1 MRPNQHHAITCV
13 STAPIFHKTKPPGM
27 LQWDKGTTWLR
38 IPVCQK
44 HICHLPNFNFHPTF
58 TTSVIIAAPA
68 VVWTWNLHTH
78 THGGILILNHQQG
91 ESQTTA
97 VVMNAVGLFFLLYFI
112 GVNLQNYSRLASF
125 AWGAYLLYYIFRD
138 TLEASLSYGWSKS
151 IHLSCSLQHL
161 HWTLSLHFYDFFS
174 VPSREVCLSGD
185 LPRRVLTKNEIVGV

>member
-1 MRPNQHHAITCV
+1 M
-13 STAPIFHKTKPPGM
+13 F
-27 LQWDKGTTWLR
+27 QWDKGTTWLR

-78 THGGILILNHQQG
+78 THGGLWLRDPNIKPSTGRISNHSCCH
-91 ESQTTA
+91 ERCWFI
-97 VVMNAVGLFFLLYFI
+97 FFLLYFI
-112 GVNLQNYSRLASF
+112 GVNLQNYSQLASF

-151 IHLSCSLQHL
+151 IHLSCSLQQL

-174 VPSREVCLSGD
+174 VPSRGGMSLWGFTTACSYKKLDCRCV
-185 LPRRVLTKNEIVGV
+185 K